1 VTRTD
6 PIAVLDPVTDE
17 PLALAT
23 TWNGAIELARE
34 YARRDQAPRVVAIL
48 GERVGW
54 EIPPKGP
61 SRPVFYSSTYM
72 VWGY

>member
-1 VTRTD
+1 MKRTD
-6 PIAVLDPVTDE
+6 PIAIYDPHTDL

-34 YARRDQAPRVVAIL
+34 YARRDDAPRVVAVL

-54 EIPPKGP
+54 EIPPEGP
-61 SRPVFYSSTYM
+61 SRPVFYSSFYC
-72 VWGY
+72 VWSY

>member
-1 VTRTD
+1 MTRTD
-6 PIAVLDPVTDE
+6 PIAVLDPVTDQ

-23 TWNGAIELARE
+23 TWPDAIELARE
-34 YARRDQAPRVVAIL
+34 YARRDDAPRVVAVL

-54 EIPPKGP
+54 EIPPEGP
-61 SRPVFYSSTYM
+61 SRPVFYSSTYF

>member
-1 VTRTD
+1 MIRTD

-17 PLALAT
+17 PLALAV
-23 TWNGAIELARE
+23 TWPDAIKLARE
-34 YARRDQAPRVVAIL
+34 YARRDDAPRVVAVL

-54 EIPPKGP
+54 EVPAHGP
-61 SRPVFYSSTYM
+61 SRPVFYSSTFF